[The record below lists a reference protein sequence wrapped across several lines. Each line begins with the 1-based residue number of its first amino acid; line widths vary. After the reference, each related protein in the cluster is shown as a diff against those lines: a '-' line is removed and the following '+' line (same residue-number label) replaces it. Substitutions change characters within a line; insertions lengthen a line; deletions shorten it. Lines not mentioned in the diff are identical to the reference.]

1 MSTIAQGNVSA
12 ARPRKACANLVVLLA
27 GAVAVLAGI
36 ALPWVVPSKIVLSL
50 LAQAFFDAL
59 LATSV
64 GFLLLQNGRVSF
76 GQAAFFGLGG
86 YALGVLIARQLVVP
100 EIAVLVAL
108 ALPTLVAF
116 LLGLVIARVTG
127 VAHAMLTLAVGQA
140 FYEVVF
146 RWRELAKGD
155 DGMSFDLPP
164 QIFGMSSRGLQ
175 DPAFMAV
182 LAWCILVLVLVGLT
196 LFARSRTG
204 QIAAAI
210 RDNEERARFLG
221 FSTMMPRALVYAI
234 AAFIAAIAG
243 VLQASYNGYI
253 APQMF
258 HWSASGFALIM
269 SIIGGA
275 KFIVGPAIG
284 AIVLFYIKDLAGQF
298 AEYWPAIV
306 GGILVVVTLTMPQGI
321 VGLVRRLWSRRARP

>member
-1 MSTIAQGNVSA
+1 MTATAQSIGGSA
-12 ARPRKACANLVVLLA
+12 KRRKAAATSVVLLA
-27 GAVAVLAGI
+27 GAAALLAGF
-36 ALPWVVPSKIVLSL
+36 ALPWLGFAKITMSL
-50 LAQAFFDAL
+50 MAQSMFDAL

-64 GFLLLQNGRVSF
+64 GFLILQNGRVSF

-86 YALGVLIARQLVVP
+86 YAFG
-100 EIAVLVAL
+100 VLVARNL
-108 ALPTLVAF
+108 VGPELGLLIALVLPTVVAF

-140 FYEVVF
+140 FYEVAF

-155 DGMSFDLPP
+155 DGMSFSLPGRF
-164 QIFGMSSRGLQ
+164 FGFSASSLQ
-175 DPAFMAV
+175 DPAVMAV
-182 LAWCILVLVLVGLT
+182 LAWTILVVVLVALT
-196 LFARSRTG
+196 LFTRSRTG

-210 RDNEERARFLG
+210 RDNEERARFIG
-221 FSTMMPRALVYAI
+221 YSTTVPRALVYAI
-234 AAFIAAIAG
+234 AAFVAAIAG
-243 VLQASYNGYI
+243 VLQATYNGYI

-258 HWSASGFALIM
+258 HWSLSGFALIM

-275 KFIVGPAIG
+275 KFVVGPAIG
-284 AIVLFYIKDLAGQF
+284 AIVLFYIKDLAGQA

-321 VGLVRRLWSRRARP
+321 IGLIGRLWRRKERR